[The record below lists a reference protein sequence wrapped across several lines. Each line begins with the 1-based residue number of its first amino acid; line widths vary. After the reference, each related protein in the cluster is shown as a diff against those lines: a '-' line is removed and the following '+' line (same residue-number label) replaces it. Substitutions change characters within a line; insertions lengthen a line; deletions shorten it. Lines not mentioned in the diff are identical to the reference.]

1 MYAETAEIQTPVS
14 MPAIPTAWDKLEIE
28 DSDLDPATLA
38 KALAHLDI
46 DDDEEKKAADDK
58 ISAA

>member
-1 MYAETAEIQTPVS
+1 MYAETAETQTPVS
-14 MPAIPTAWDKLEIE
+14 MPAMSTAWDKLEIE
-28 DSDLDPATLA
+28 HSELDPAALA

-58 ISAA
+58 TSTG